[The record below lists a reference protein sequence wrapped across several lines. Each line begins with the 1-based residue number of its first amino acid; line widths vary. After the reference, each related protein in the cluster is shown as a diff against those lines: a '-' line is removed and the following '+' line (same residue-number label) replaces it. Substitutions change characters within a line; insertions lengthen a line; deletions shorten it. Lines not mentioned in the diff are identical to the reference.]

1 MALFDLW
8 DLPISYFC
16 NKVNSP
22 PSEANNR
29 TETLKKELKKEF
41 PNIFSEGLG
50 KCTKTKVKIQVKENA
65 ILVFKPKRSVP
76 YKAINAINQE
86 LDRLEQLG
94 VISKV

>member
-8 DLPISYFC
+8 DLPIRYFC
-16 NKVNSP
+16 NKVKSP
-22 PSEANNR
+22 PSETNR
-29 TETLKKELKKEF
+29 NIKKGLKNEF